1 MTTLITILASGFGV
15 WAIFKYIILIEL
27 RLDANTFKTLH
38 ELCKHDKKIILQE
51 EFVDESRWPIIYNCI
66 CFFKD
71 APWFYLH
78 HSERLLTAG
87 WHGKDY
93 VTNAITF
100 RWNRVK
106 LRTFLSSK
114 LKEMQNKVGVGVM
127 LMTPH
132 YVDKIGTLKDE
143 QRTPIVD
150 ESLWLDFE
158 SEVAEVADEKRLK
171 TSALIYGPPG
181 NGKTS
186 LVKYLATKYRLPI
199 MIFTFNP
206 EWSNHDL
213 LLLFSQIPKKCIV
226 LLEDFDN
233 YFDGRKCILSNELIK
248 FTFDIVLNGLDGVYN
263 TYENVVFIM
272 TVNDINKVDPA
283 LRNRPSR
290 FKYTRCF
297 GDPPLHIRR
306 KILTGHWAEMSEG
319 LNLDQVFR
327 LKEYCDLG
335 LDYAT
340 ALKRLEKEMTE
351 ENIRELAYMR
361 FEERERAGIL
371 GNHEDDWHHV
381 RNKFVKPG

>member
-1 MTTLITILASGFGV
+1 MMTTIITILASGFGI
-15 WAIFKYIILIEL
+15 WAVFKYIILIEL

-38 ELCKHDKKIILQE
+38 DLCKDDTKIILQE
-51 EFVDESRWPIIYNCI
+51 EFVDDARYPIIYNAI

-71 APWFYLH
+71 APWFYLN

-93 VTNAITF
+93 VTSVTTF
-100 RWNRVK
+100 RWRRAK
-106 LRTFLSSK
+106 LRAFLSCK
-114 LKEMQNKVGVGVM
+114 LKEMQNKVGVSVM
-127 LMTPH
+127 LMTPM

-143 QRTPIVD
+143 VRTPVVD
-150 ESLWLDFE
+150 ESLWKDFE
-158 SEVAEVADEKRLK
+158 SEVAEEKRLK
-171 TSALIYGPPG
+171 TSALLYGKPG

-233 YFDGRKCILSNELIK
+233 YFDGRKCILGNENIK

-263 TYENVVFIM
+263 TYEHVVFIM
-272 TVNDINKVDPA
+272 TVNDINKVDHA

-297 GDPPLHIRR
+297 DNPSLVIRK
-306 KILTGHWAEMSEG
+306 KILLDHWAEMSEG

-327 LKEYCDLG
+327 MKEYYDLG
-335 LDYAT
+335 LDYNAS
-340 ALKRLEKEMTE
+340 LKRLEKEMSE
-351 ENIRELAYMR
+351 ENIRQLAYRR
-361 FEERERAGIL
+361 FEERAVDGIE
-371 GNHEDDWHHV
+371 GNHEDDWHYAKNTNATNGS
-381 RNKFVKPG
+381 R